1 MRTSLRL
8 VFLAAVLTAATLAGS
23 SSAQTTTPTGPT
35 VDDLFNGDVVQQIR
49 LFMNSKDWQALKDTY
64 KENTYYPADL
74 HWNGMVVRN
83 IGIRSR
89 GLGSRNPAK
98 PGLRLD
104 FDRYAT
110 TQKFLNLKSLVMDNL
125 VQDLPM
131 MRERLV
137 MSFLAKMG
145 RPAPRVNHT
154 GLWVNNVFIGLYT
167 VVESIDK
174 DFLERVYG
182 EDDGYLY
189 EFNNVPGWHFEDS
202 PDVPLT
208 FDNLARIFEP
218 KTRESDPISAQEG
231 PIQEMLND
239 TNHASN
245 FVDAVGRNLDLEDL
259 VRYVAAEHFL
269 AEHDGIIGY
278 DGANNFYFYRSTQT
292 GLGRFISW
300 DKDNSFYKWNWS
312 MWHDVDINPLVR
324 RALADARLK
333 SIYIDTMEQ
342 AANLIMEPPDPP
354 PAAGEPVQG
363 WLEREIR
370 RIYAQISEGAHAD
383 TAKLITNEKFEEEV
397 AWLLEFAQN
406 RAGFILDE
414 VRRERGR

>member
-1 MRTSLRL
+1 MRMPSRL
-8 VFLAAVLTAATLAGS
+8 VLLAFLATTAFFPTPSRG
-23 SSAQTTTPTGPT
+23 QTPPGPT
-35 VDDLFNGDVVQQIR
+35 DNDLFHGDVVQQLR
-49 LFMNSKDWQALKDTY
+49 LFMNSKDWKELQETY
-64 KENTYYPADL
+64 RENTYYPADL
-74 HWNGMVVRN
+74 HWNGVVVRN

-89 GLGSRNPAK
+89 GLGSRNAIK

-110 TQKFLNLKSLVMDNL
+110 TQKFLGLKSLVLDNL

-145 RPAPRVNHT
+145 EPAPRVVHT

-167 VVESIDK
+167 IVESIDK
-174 DFLERVYG
+174 DFLERTLG

-189 EFNNVPGWHFEDS
+189 EYNNVPGWYFTDS
-202 PDVPLT
+202 PNVPFTL
-208 FDNLARIFEP
+208 DNLARIFEP
-218 KTRESDPISAQEG
+218 KTRESDPLSAQEG
-231 PIQEMLND
+231 PIQQMLND
-239 TNHASN
+239 ANHAGD
-245 FVDAVGRNLDLEDL
+245 FVAAVGRNLGLEDL
-259 VRYVAAEHFL
+259 VRYVATEHFL

-278 DGANNFYFYRSTQT
+278 DGANNFYFYRSVKT
-292 GLGRFISW
+292 GTGRFISW

-312 MWHDVDINPLVR
+312 MWHNVELNPLVS
-324 RALADARLK
+324 RALEDAHLK
-333 SIYIDTMEQ
+333 SIYLDTMER
-342 AANLIMEPPDPP
+342 AAAVIMEPPDPP
-354 PAAGEPVQG
+354 PAAGERVQG

-383 TAKLITNEKFEEEV
+383 GAKLITNEKFESEV
-397 AWLLEFAQN
+397 QWLLEFSQN
-406 RAGFILDE
+406 RAGYILDE